1 MRARNTLAQNGGG
14 GGLDGDDLDVGVLL
28 LEELARAGQ
37 RAAGADAG
45 DKDVDL
51 PVGVL
56 PDLGAGGL
64 IVRLGVRGVDK
75 LAGDEASR
83 RLRGDLFSLGDGT
96 LHALCAVGENELCA
110 VGLHQLAA
118 LDAHGLGHDDDDAI
132 AACGGHG
139 CKADAGI
146 AGGRLDDDGVGLQ
159 LAACLSVIK
168 NGLGDTILDGA
179 CGVEVFELGE
189 ELSLELFSLFDVG
202 QFEKRGLADQLVRR
216 SVNLAHNVSS

>member
-1 MRARNTLAQNGGG
+1 M
-14 GGLDGDDLDVGVLL
+14 
-28 LEELARAGQ
+28 
-37 RAAGADAG
+37 
-45 DKDVDL
+45 
-51 PVGVL
+51 
-56 PDLGAGGL
+56 
-64 IVRLGVRGVDK
+64 RLGVRGVDE

-139 CKADAGI
+139 CKADTGI